1 MNNGVIHATDAN
13 FSEVVLN
20 SNEPCLVDF
29 WAPWCGPCRAIG
41 PVLEEIAKDYAGRLK
56 VVKVNVDENPG
67 LSRAFGVRSIPSL
80 LFIHKGQVKDSRLG
94 AMPKAQLAAF
104 IDTNLG

>member
-1 MNNGVIHATDAN
+1 MNNNVIHATDEN
-13 FSEVVLN
+13 FNKVVIE
-20 SNEPCLVDF
+20 SGEPCLVDF

-41 PVLEEIAKDYAGRLK
+41 PVLEEIANDYAGRVK

-67 LSRAFGVRSIPSL
+67 LSRAYGVRSIPSL
-80 LFIHKGQVKDSRLG
+80 LFIHKGQVKDARLG

-104 IDTNLG
+104 IDRNLG